1 MTLAQIGDTLREI
14 LAAVKG
20 APALAMEVAEAKV
33 KAADAT
39 GKLELATAEI
49 ASLKSTLASKD
60 KEIADAKASAADTE
74 AKAKSEA
81 EANAKLIVAAN
92 EARDAAE
99 AKAKDLVDNPSKVAL
114 EIAAKAGV
122 KPDARPSAG
131 LTTDAKPKGLSA
143 VQASIAEEIK
153 GKK

>member
-20 APALAMEVAEAKV
+20 APALAMEAAEAKA

-39 GKLELATAEI
+39 GKLELASAEI

-60 KEIADAKASAADTE
+60 KEIEDAKSAATDTE
-74 AKAKSEA
+74 AKAKAES
-81 EANAKLIVAAN
+81 EANAKLIVA
-92 EARDAAE
+92 
-99 AKAKDLVDNPSKVAL
+99 
-114 EIAAKAGV
+114 V

-131 LTTDAKPKGLSA
+131 LATDAKPKGLSA